1 MEAVQTQVESELHL
15 YEHEMSQYE
24 TQHEMAKYETIVRK
38 EHEKLMDLEAS
49 HKSQSVLISQVK
61 HLRGDIE
68 SMCQQ

>member
-1 MEAVQTQVESELHL
+1 
-15 YEHEMSQYE
+15 MSQYE
-24 TQHEMAKYETIVRK
+24 TQHEMAKYETIVKK
-38 EHEKLMDLEAS
+38 EREKLMDLEAS